1 MANQAPFFL
10 SVPNSNPNSA
20 FSHFELLSVREIQQP
35 GFDDTEI
42 EALQTQDAV
51 DFDDYAV
58 GPIFYTVYGR
68 YDPEKHPE
76 AFGGV
81 IGFAN
86 FSTLDAAKKFLVE
99 LNGPLPENHEDE

>member
-1 MANQAPFFL
+1 MPDPAPFFL
-10 SVPNSNPNSA
+10 SVPNSNPISA
-20 FSHFELLSVREIQQP
+20 FSHFELASVREIQQP

-42 EALQTQDAV
+42 EALHTQEDV

-76 AFGGV
+76 NFGGV

-86 FSTLDAAKKFLVE
+86 FSTLQAAKNFLAE